1 MKLINFV
8 EVKASQNYK
17 YEIKFNNV
25 ITNIRYFNE
34 FTQVLGKL
42 KNKQFNLK
50 TGGWLIEEKGL
61 SLFQAMEDRLFPPPV
76 TLKEKMGKLMTQNI
90 KKVNDWENIGIGM
103 KLQPYVYQKQV
114 VKFILDKHGDGD
126 SHDTLIVAPC
136 GAGKYMPFRVNF
148 VGDSE

>member
-8 EVKASQNYK
+8 EIDDSNGYK
-17 YEIKFNNV
+17 YEVSFNNV

-50 TGGWLIEEKGL
+50 TGGWLIEKDGL
-61 SLFQAMEDRLFPPPV
+61 ELFKAMEERLFPPKP
-76 TLKEKMGKLMTQNI
+76 TLKDKMGKLMTQNI
-90 KKVNDWENIGIGM
+90 KKVEGWENIGIGM
-103 KLQPYVYQKQV
+103 KLQPYAYQKQV

-136 GAGKYMPFRVNF
+136 GAGKYNI
-148 VGDSE
+148 